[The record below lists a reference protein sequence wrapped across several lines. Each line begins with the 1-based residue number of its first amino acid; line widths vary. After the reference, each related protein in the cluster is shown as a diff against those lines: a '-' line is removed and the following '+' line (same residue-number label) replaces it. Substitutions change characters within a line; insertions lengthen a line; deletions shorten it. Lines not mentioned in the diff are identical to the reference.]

1 MGFLDALLGRSK
13 PAQANLDRLFALPSA
28 AIDLD
33 AVAGLRSS
41 GRAGVCFKPATGA
54 VFAEIEAEVTAILD
68 VHDDGGPGAPTPG
81 TGPAAP
87 SPASE
92 SPTSASGTPAS
103 PNPAGWTRQTD
114 QYGYEWIV
122 LQADGLED
130 LVNRVHVVNAS
141 LEDKGYGPQLL
152 CSVFGL
158 AGSDGRRC
166 YLVYLYKRGTFYPFA
181 PTGAE
186 NRDNEL
192 ELKLRSVVGEQLPME
207 SDLSR
212 WFPLWGLPV

>member
-54 VFAEIEAEVTAILD
+54 VFAEIEAEVTSILD
-68 VHDDGGPGAPTPG
+68 VRDDGGPGAP
-81 TGPAAP
+81 
-87 SPASE
+87 S
-92 SPTSASGTPAS
+92 SASGSAS
-103 PNPAGWTRQTD
+103 AGWSRETD

-186 NRDNEL
+186 SRDNEL
-192 ELKLRSVVGEQLPME
+192 ELKLRSVIGEQLPME
-207 SDLSR
+207 GDLSR
-212 WFPLWGLPV
+212 WFPLWGLPL

>member
-33 AVAGLRSS
+33 AVAGLQSS

-68 VHDDGGPGAPTPG
+68 VRDDGGPGAPTPG
-81 TGPAAP
+81 AGPA
-87 SPASE
+87 S
-92 SPTSASGTPAS
+92 
-103 PNPAGWTRQTD
+103 AGWTRQTD

-130 LVNRVHVVNAS
+130 LVNRVHIVNAS

-192 ELKLRSVVGEQLPME
+192 ELKLRSVIGEQLPME

>member
-68 VHDDGGPGAPTPG
+68 VRDDGGPGAPSAAS
-81 TGPAAP
+81 GPA
-87 SPASE
+87 S
-92 SPTSASGTPAS
+92 T
-103 PNPAGWTRQTD
+103 GWSRQTD

-122 LQADGLED
+122 LEADGLED
-130 LVNRVHVVNAS
+130 LVNRVHVVNTS

-181 PTGAE
+181 PTGTE
-186 NRDNEL
+186 SRDNEL
-192 ELKLRSVVGEQLPME
+192 ELKLRSVIGEQLPME